1 MLPHVTPAE
10 AALLD
15 LAGRHYRYEAN
26 REAAVWDELG
36 LTLMAFWQSV
46 NALLDTER
54 ALAHDAV
61 LVRRLQRRRAAMMR

>member
-1 MLPHVTPAE
+1 
-10 AALLD
+10 
-15 LAGRHYRYEAN
+15 
-26 REAAVWDELG
+26 
-36 LTLMAFWQSV
+36 V